1 MFADSW
7 KVAIIRPLLKK
18 AGLDLIA
25 SNYRPV
31 SNLVFLSKLIEKAV
45 LEQFMEYC
53 NVHALL
59 PDYQL
64 AYRVNYSCETSVTCV
79 FNDILWAM
87 EWQEICSMCLHD
99 LSAAFDTVD
108 HQVLL
113 TRFGVDHTAL
123 KWFDSYLHPRYCKVN
138 VGCSY
143 SSDRLLDCCVPQGSL
158 AGPNLFSVYSSTLQ
172 EHIPV
177 LVPPFIDP
185 DCALVDPSLMVST
198 PITQDLIRT
207 NVDLNGSADDHSLKN
222 TFRANDRLAEKQSI
236 HTLELCLGEVKIW
249 MDENQLHMNDLKT
262 KFIMLGG
269 QQQLKKCTTKF
280 INVNGST
287 VERSAIVKY
296 LGAWFDE
303 NLNMKEHITKKCHAS
318 MINIQRIKLIHRYL
332 TEDSVKTLMMGLV
345 VSHLDY
351 CNTVLAGL
359 PDIDIKRMQCVQNIA
374 AKMILQRGK
383 MDSSTQCLKELHWL
397 PIRCRVKHKI
407 LTLVHKCLQGSA
419 PGYLQELLSAA
430 ECRRDGL

>member
-31 SNLVFLSKLIEKAV
+31 SNLAFLSKLIEKAV

-53 NVHALL
+53 NAHVLL

-64 AYRVNYSCETSVTCV
+64 AYKANYSCETSVTHV

-87 EWQEICSMCLHD
+87 DWQEISSMCLCD
-99 LSAAFDTVD
+99 LSMAFDTVD

-113 TRFGVDHTAL
+113 QVLLTRFGVDHIAL
-123 KWFDSYLHPRYCKVN
+123 KWFNSYLCPRYCKVN

-143 SSDRLLDCCVPQGSL
+143 SSNRPLDCCVPQGLL
-158 AGPNLFSVYSSTLQ
+158 AGPNLFSAYSSTLQ

-177 LVPPFIDP
+177 LVPPYTCP
-185 DCALVDPSLMVST
+185 NCVPVDPSHVVST
-198 PITQDLIRT
+198 PTTQDLIRT
-207 NVDLNGSADDHSLKN
+207 KADLNGFADDHSLKN
-222 TFRANDRLAEKQSI
+222 TFNANDRLAEKQSI
-236 HTLELCLGEVKIW
+236 HILELCLGEVKLW
-249 MDENQLHMNDLKT
+249 MDENCLRMNDSKT
-262 KFIMLGG
+262 EFIMLGG
-269 QQQLKKCTTKF
+269 QQQLKKCTIKS

-303 NLNMKEHITKKCHAS
+303 NLNT
-318 MINIQRIKLIHRYL
+318 
-332 TEDSVKTLMMGLV
+332 
-345 VSHLDY
+345 
-351 CNTVLAGL
+351 
-359 PDIDIKRMQCVQNIA
+359 
-374 AKMILQRGK
+374 
-383 MDSSTQCLKELHWL
+383 
-397 PIRCRVKHKI
+397 
-407 LTLVHKCLQGSA
+407 
-419 PGYLQELLSAA
+419 
-430 ECRRDGL
+430 